1 MIILKEIGTA
11 QTFKFI
17 PTRGSEFNKLVL
29 RNETTNEVID
39 YDISST
45 SSSFY
50 TLVTEI
56 LDLKEG
62 HFYEATFYNSIPTF
76 DDVLIHRD
84 RVFCTNQTIANY
96 TINKD
101 EYIASTDNIIFY
113 E

>member
-11 QTFKFI
+11 QTFKII
-17 PTRGSEFNKLVL
+17 PTRGGVVDKLSL

-39 YDISST
+39 YDIIST

-62 HFYEATFYNSIPTF
+62 HFYEATFTN